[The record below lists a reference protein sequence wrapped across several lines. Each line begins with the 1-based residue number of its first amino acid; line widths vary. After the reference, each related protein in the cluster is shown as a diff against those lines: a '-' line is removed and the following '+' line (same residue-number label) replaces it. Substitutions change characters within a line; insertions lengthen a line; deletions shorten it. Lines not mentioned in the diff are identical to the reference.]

1 MKQARLLLWGLILT
15 ALTLVSIAAID
26 MRIARMIE
34 PGVRWWKSIV
44 NPPMTVIEIAF
55 GFPISKWLTGAVILL
70 AAIVLFFIR
79 RHRPTAWLLLFIS
92 LSQLLTRLIAGVL
105 KNVFLRERPYEIGDG
120 RWFVEGGSAFP
131 SGHAAHFWGLFFA
144 LVIAFPKTRIPFLIL
159 ALFVSFARV
168 VVNDHYVSDVLAS
181 SAIAA
186 FVTYGVGWVV
196 LKRHPSYASDSRNS
210 ESTTRP
216 GSASSA
222 LS

>member
-1 MKQARLLLWGLILT
+1 MKKARLLLWGLILT
-15 ALTLVSIAAID
+15 SLTLVAIAAMD
-26 MRIARMIE
+26 TQIARMLE
-34 PGVRWWKSIV
+34 PSVHWWKSIV
-44 NPPMTVIEIAF
+44 NQPMTVIEIAF
-55 GFPISKWLTGAVILL
+55 GFPVSKWLTGAVILL

-120 RWFVEGGSAFP
+120 RWFVEGGSSFP

-144 LVIAFPKTRIPFLIL
+144 LAIAFPKTRIPFLIL
-159 ALFVSFARV
+159 ALFVSLARV

-181 SAIAA
+181 GAIAA

-196 LKRHPSYASDSRNS
+196 LRRVAHGSVYTDPVETPRAR
-210 ESTTRP
+210 TT
-216 GSASSA
+216 AE
-222 LS
+222 